1 MYFYSLTRIIIHN
14 RAEQRKDKT
23 WAISPLPEE
32 SKPDTIKRLRLILLL
47 LPFLPLPALAAENVG
62 QCFHVRQMVKTEEI
76 RYLVDAVSQCSHEYE
91 AVYVMVKFLD
101 HAGKSLDDGVWAIY
115 WCRPGRREI
124 HEFAIPAGALG
135 FERVVLTRVT
145 TNAREALTG
154 KRPAM
159 NR

>member
-1 MYFYSLTRIIIHN
+1 
-14 RAEQRKDKT
+14 
-23 WAISPLPEE
+23 LPEE
-32 SKPDTIKRLRLILLL
+32 SKPDTIKPLRLILLL
-47 LPFLPLPALAAENVG
+47 LLFLPLPALAAENVG

-76 RYLVDAVSQCSHEYE
+76 RYLVDAVSQCSREYE